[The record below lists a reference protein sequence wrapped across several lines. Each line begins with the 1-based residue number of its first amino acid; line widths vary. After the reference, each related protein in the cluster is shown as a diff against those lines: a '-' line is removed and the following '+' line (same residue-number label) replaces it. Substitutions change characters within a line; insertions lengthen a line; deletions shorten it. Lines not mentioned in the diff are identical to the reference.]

1 MKDFWEQRGLTT
13 NQLFMT
19 DGSGLSRSNTVTT
32 SYLAKLLSKIYKDKN
47 LYDIINNS
55 FPVAGKNSS
64 LANLCKG
71 SFAENNLRAKSGYI
85 NRARGY
91 VGYVKSKSGKDLCFA
106 VLFNN
111 YNCTASEAK
120 QRIEKLLIAFAE
132 L

>member
-1 MKDFWEQRGLTT
+1 M
-13 NQLFMT
+13 
-19 DGSGLSRSNTVTT
+19 
-32 SYLAKLLSKIYKDKN
+32 
-47 LYDIINNS
+47 INNS
-55 FPVAGKNSS
+55 FPIAGKNSS

-71 SFAENNLRAKSGYI
+71 TFAENNLRAKSGYI

-91 VGYVKSKSGKDLCFA
+91 AGYVKSKSGKDLCFT

-120 QRIEKLLIAFAE
+120 QKIEKLLIAIAE